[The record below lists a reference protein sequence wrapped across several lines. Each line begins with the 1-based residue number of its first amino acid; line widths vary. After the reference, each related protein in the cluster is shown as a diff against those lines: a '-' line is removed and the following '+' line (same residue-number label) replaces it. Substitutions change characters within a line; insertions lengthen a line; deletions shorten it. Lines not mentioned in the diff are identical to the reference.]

1 MNEHADAL
9 AYLKRFDISYAN
21 GPDIGTKIGPL
32 YRITGVPETFIV
44 DRDGNVQ
51 FFKASPITQAELS
64 AVLERILNQ

>member
-1 MNEHADAL
+1 VRVVQSKRSAADQM
-9 AYLKRFDISYAN
+9 
-21 GPDIGTKIGPL
+21 L

-44 DRDGNVQ
+44 DHAGNAV